1 MCRYI
6 KTEEFVVVNT
16 DFFLLSSQSFKYDRF
31 LNGDMTPKVDFYKSN
46 RRLKYYTMPFGGG
59 ANVCAGK
66 TFAITS
72 IKQ

>member
-1 MCRYI
+1 MI
-6 KTEEFVVVNT
+6 FFIFGLS
-16 DFFLLSSQSFKYDRF
+16 DFFPLQCFKYKRF
-31 LNGDMTPKVDFYKSN
+31 LNEDLTPKVDFYKSN
-46 RRLKYYTMPFGGG
+46 RRLKYYTMPFGAG